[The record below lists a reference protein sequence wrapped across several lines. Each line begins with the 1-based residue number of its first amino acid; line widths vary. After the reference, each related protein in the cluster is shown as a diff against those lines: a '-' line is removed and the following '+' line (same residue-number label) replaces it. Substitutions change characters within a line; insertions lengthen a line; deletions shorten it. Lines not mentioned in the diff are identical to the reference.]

1 MMKQTTLLLFFIICS
16 TFLFAQKIPEKISP
30 EIKSDRSTIFN
41 LKKKYFGDSI
51 QKISSK
57 KLDRVIALPN
67 AFPKNPDLYLAL
79 KGKIRNDQQY
89 KILNAIPE
97 AEKLK

>member
-1 MMKQTTLLLFFIICS
+1 MMKQTTLLLFFLICS
-16 TFLFAQKIPEKISP
+16 TFLFAQKITEKISP
-30 EIKSDRSTIFN
+30 EIKSDPSNIFN

-79 KGKIRNDQQY
+79 KGKTRNDQQY

-97 AEKLK
+97 TEKLK

>member
-1 MMKQTTLLLFFIICS
+1 MKQATLLLFFLICS

-57 KLDRVIALPN
+57 KLDRIIALPN

-79 KGKIRNDQQY
+79 KGKIRNDQPY

-97 AEKLK
+97 TEKLK